1 MKNII
6 SKHKIEIVYVVVILL
21 MIIYGTVTAHAEV
34 SDNIADEQ
42 VIIEED
48 KETTTPDTVPAEL
61 EEEPPKEVAKD
72 VETETI
78 NKEVS
83 ENIVAVVVDEQLSE
97 DTEQIENTDF
107 SEVINILNMIV
118 TLLSSLIIG
127 VGLLIGTIW
136 CGKVFRWLE

>member
-21 MIIYGTVTAHAEV
+21 VIIYGTVTAHAEV
-34 SDNIADEQ
+34 SSNIADEQ

-61 EEEPPKEVAKD
+61 EEEPPKEVAED

-78 NKEVS
+78 KKEVS
-83 ENIVAVVVDEQLSE
+83 DNIVAVVVDEQLSE
-97 DTEQIENTDF
+97 DIEQIENTDF

-118 TLLSSLIIG
+118 ILLSSLIIG

>member
-61 EEEPPKEVAKD
+61 EEEPPKEVAED